1 MSLFFRK
8 TEQNLAE
15 EGKKKKG
22 PKNAKKTE
30 ADGKFW
36 LPKSISS
43 HKISDITVSFLTWM
57 WHISDMSV
65 THFWHVC
72 DTFDISVTCLT
83 GSDDEYVVPKD
94 EDEIMPDTGKIAR
107 DENVSDMDYLRS
119 LQKVNIL
126 RILSEFSGKIL
137 GSLGE
142 LMTS

>member
-1 MSLFFRK
+1 M
-8 TEQNLAE
+8 
-15 EGKKKKG
+15 
-22 PKNAKKTE
+22 
-30 ADGKFW
+30 
-36 LPKSISS
+36 
-43 HKISDITVSFLTWM
+43 
-57 WHISDMSV
+57 
-65 THFWHVC
+65 
-72 DTFDISVTCLT
+72 TCLT